1 MTWLVDRLLDSLM
14 MPSLLVMVACVVVA
28 GAGCV
33 MVIRELWME
42 RWES

>member
-14 MPSLLVMVACVVVA
+14 LPSLLVAVACVVVA
-28 GAGCV
+28 GVGYV
-33 MVIRELWME
+33 MVIKELWRE

>member
-14 MPSLLVMVACVVVA
+14 LPSLLVMVACLVVA
-28 GAGCV
+28 GVGCALI
-33 MVIRELWME
+33 IRELWRG